1 MREEA
6 GYPLHGTKSRLNYC
20 AAQSPL
26 GGQVAHSQ
34 PDGNFPGDHYGY
46 NFRLLYGQGPA
57 AAAGA
62 HDCIVDGHMIGFGAI
77 AWPARY
83 CETGIIIFIMVM
95 RHCP

>member
-62 HDCIVDGHMIGFGAI
+62 QAQSGGPPTAQLAHQSLGCWTLGDLVQLI
-77 AWPARY
+77 
-83 CETGIIIFIMVM
+83 
-95 RHCP
+95 